1 MKLYDRG
8 KIIAGIA
15 VFAILVTFPFWYG
28 GGQAVAPPK
37 LDLDTP
43 AISELAEKR
52 CVEDAAWMRENH
64 MKLLD
69 AWRVSAVREGKRLYT
84 SKDGRTF
91 EIGLTGNCLKC
102 HSNKDRFC
110 DRCHDYVGVKPACFN
125 CHIVPG
131 EVGR

>member
-15 VFAILVTFPFWYG
+15 VFVIAVTFPFWYG
-28 GGQAVAPPK
+28 KGTAVAPPK

-43 AISELAEKR
+43 AIAELAEKH
-52 CVEDAAWMRENH
+52 CVEDTAWMRANH

-69 AWRVSAVREGKRLYT
+69 VWRDSVVRQGNRTYIAKNGK
-84 SKDGRTF
+84 SF
-91 EIGLTGNCLKC
+91 EMALTGNCLQC

-110 DRCHDYVGVKPACFN
+110 DRCHDYVGVKPTCFN
-125 CHIVPG
+125 CHIIP
-131 EVGR
+131 EEIGR

>member
-1 MKLYDRG
+1 MKLYNRG
-8 KIIAGIA
+8 IVIAGIA
-15 VFAILVTFPFWYG
+15 IFVIAVTFPFWYG
-28 GGQAVAPPK
+28 KGRAVAPPA

-43 AISELAEKR
+43 AIRGLADKR

-69 AWRVSAVREGKRLYT
+69 SWRDKAVREGNRIHT

-91 EIGLTGNCLKC
+91 EIALTGSCLKC
-102 HSNKDRFC
+102 HTSKDRFC
-110 DRCHDYVGVKPACFN
+110 DRCHDYVGVKPSCFN
-125 CHIVPG
+125 CHVVPG

>member
-8 KIIAGIA
+8 KIIAGI
-15 VFAILVTFPFWYG
+15 VIFLILITLPFWYG
-28 GGQAVAPPK
+28 RGKAVAPPQ

-43 AISELAEKR
+43 AIGLLADKS

-69 AWRVSAVREGKRLYT
+69 AWRDSVVREGNRTYT
-84 SKDGRTF
+84 AKNGKVF
-91 EIGLTGNCLKC
+91 EMGLTGNCLKC

-110 DRCHDYVGVKPACFN
+110 DRCHDYVGVKPSCFN

-131 EVGR
+131 EVRR

>member
-8 KIIAGIA
+8 KIVAGIA
-15 VFAILVTFPFWYG
+15 VFAIAVTFPFWYG
-28 GGQAVAPPK
+28 KGKAVAPPT

-43 AISELAEKR
+43 AIAELAEKR

-69 AWRVSAVREGKRLYT
+69 AWRNSVVREGRRTYVAKNG
-84 SKDGRTF
+84 KTF
-91 EIGLTGNCLKC
+91 EMALTGNCLKC

-110 DRCHDYVGVKPACFN
+110 DRCHDYVGVKPSCFN
-125 CHIVPG
+125 CHVVPE